1 MMETAVP
8 SFPTYITLPA
18 CGATLLLL
26 IYHAVRMRDPYVT
39 FLFLA
44 IWFRYSIATFHQ
56 YTYPPLVAG
65 LSLIALTSIGVTVI
79 GLSVIGA
86 RDLLLRRL
94 TPIYG
99 IILVVLISAAANRAW
114 VGAIN
119 TSFKWL
125 YVVVFAVSAYR
136 ALQRHGS
143 DRVFRALAIVFAG
156 PIVLQWLSVPWGL
169 KTINED
175 GSSSFIGGY
184 QHQQALSIILLTF
197 LYVTCF
203 TPRLGTLASYARLAI
218 VAVGL
223 SLANYRTALLS
234 AALPAASLAISK
246 VVRKFVPGQGT
257 IIFVFLSVVA
267 AFAFIGI
274 AIVAQE
280 RFADL
285 GTMVDKGASLIQ
297 PPQDFT
303 GSEKR
308 LFSGRVYLWSLYIDA
323 YLSGD
328 VINRLVGFGPDSWV
342 GLFPLYAHNT
352 YISYLYEC
360 GIFGVVAFVWLL
372 LANLFVALGVK
383 GEDRLVL
390 VLCHIGFIILNM
402 ATMAVWTLEGGML
415 YALLLGQTWYQRS
428 QSAARNESSTSVGMG
443 LLPGYGLADAPRR

>member
-8 SFPTYITLPA
+8 SFPTYVTLPV
-18 CGATLLLL
+18 CGATLVLL

-39 FLFLA
+39 FILLA
-44 IWFRYSIATFHQ
+44 VWFRYSIATLHQ

-94 TPIYG
+94 IPIYG
-99 IILVVLISAAANRAW
+99 IIFVVIASAAANQAW

-119 TSFKWL
+119 ASFKWL
-125 YVVVFAVSAYR
+125 YVIVFAVSTYR

-203 TPRLGTLASYARLAI
+203 TPRLGALASYARLAI

-246 VVRKFVPGQGT
+246 LVRKFAPGQT
-257 IIFVFLSVVA
+257 TVVFAFLSVVA
-267 AFAFIGI
+267 VFAFIGI
-274 AIVAQE
+274 AFVAQE

-303 GSEKR
+303 GAEKR
-308 LFSGRVYLWSLYIDA
+308 LFSGRVYLWSLYVDA
-323 YLSGD
+323 YLNGD
-328 VINRLVGFGPDSWV
+328 IINRLIGFGPETWV
-342 GLFPLYAHNT
+342 GRFPLYAHNT
-352 YISYLYEC
+352 YVSYLYEY
-360 GIFGVVAFVWLL
+360 GVFGVAAFVWLL
-372 LANLFVALGVK
+372 LSNLFIAVGAR
-383 GEDRLVL
+383 GEERLML
-390 VLCHIGFIILNM
+390 VFCHIGFIILNM
-402 ATMAVWTLEGGML
+402 ATMAVWTLEGSML
-415 YALLLGQTWYQRS
+415 YALLLGQTWYQWS
-428 QSAARNESSTSVGMG
+428 LAAARNSSTMSLAGG
-443 LLPGYGLADAPRR
+443 LLPDYGLAGTPRR

>member
-1 MMETAVP
+1 MMEASVP

-26 IYHAVRMRDPYVT
+26 IYHAVRIRDPYVT

-44 IWFRYSIATFHQ
+44 VWFRYSIATFHQ
-56 YTYPPLVAG
+56 YTYPPIVAG

-99 IILVVLISAAANRAW
+99 LILVVLISAAANQAW

-125 YVVVFAVSAYR
+125 YVVVFSVAAYR

-143 DRVFRALAIVFAG
+143 DRVFRALATVFAA
-156 PIVLQWLSVPWGL
+156 PIALQWLSVPWGL

-203 TPRLGTLASYARLAI
+203 TPRLGALASYARLAI

-257 IIFVFLSVVA
+257 IIFVCLSLVA
-267 AFAFIGI
+267 AFAFTGI

-297 PPQDFT
+297 PPEDFT
-303 GSEKR
+303 GFEKR
-308 LFSGRVYLWSLYIDA
+308 LFSGRVYLWSLYIDS
-323 YLSGD
+323 YLRGD
-328 VINRLVGFGPDSWV
+328 VVNRLIGFGPDSWV
-342 GLFPLYAHNT
+342 GRFPLYAHNT

-360 GIFGVVAFVWLL
+360 GVFGVAAFVWLL
-372 LANLFVALGVK
+372 FANLFIALGVK
-383 GEDRLVL
+383 GEDRLML
-390 VLCHIGFIILNM
+390 VLCHVGFIVLNM
-402 ATMAVWTLEGGML
+402 ATMAVWTLEGGIL
-415 YALLLGQTWYQRS
+415 YALLLGQTWYRR
-428 QSAARNESSTSVGMG
+428 SAAVARNPSAMPLTSR
-443 LLPGYGLADAPRR
+443 LLPDYRLAGPLRR

>member
-1 MMETAVP
+1 METAVP
-8 SFPTYITLPA
+8 SFPTYVTLPV

-39 FLFLA
+39 FVLLA
-44 IWFRYSIATFHQ
+44 VWFRYSIATLHQ
-56 YTYPPLVAG
+56 YTYPPVVAG
-65 LSLIALTSIGVTVI
+65 LSLIALTSIGVTAI

-94 TPIYG
+94 IPIYG
-99 IILVVLISAAANRAW
+99 IILVVLVSAASNQAW

-119 TSFKWL
+119 ASFKWL
-125 YVVVFAVSAYR
+125 YVIVFAISTYR
-136 ALQRHGS
+136 ALERHGS
-143 DRVFRALAIVFAG
+143 DRIFRALAIVFAG

-175 GSSSFIGGY
+175 GSSSYIGGY

-203 TPRLGTLASYARLAI
+203 TPRLGALASYFRLAV

-223 SLANYRTALLS
+223 SLANYRTAMLS

-246 VVRKFVPGQGT
+246 LVRKFARDQTAIV
-257 IIFVFLSVVA
+257 FAFLSVVA
-267 AFAFIGI
+267 VVAFIGI
-274 AIVAQE
+274 AVLAQE

-308 LFSGRVYLWSLYIDA
+308 IFSGRVYLWSLYIDA
-323 YLSGD
+323 YLNGD
-328 VINRLVGFGPDSWV
+328 VINRLVGFGPESWV
-342 GLFPLYAHNT
+342 GRFPLYAHNT
-352 YISYLYEC
+352 YISYLYEY
-360 GIFGVVAFVWLL
+360 GVFGVAAFLWLL
-372 LANLFVALGVK
+372 LANLFVAVGVR
-383 GEDRLVL
+383 GEDRLML
-390 VLCHIGFIILNM
+390 VLCHIGFIVLNM

-415 YALLLGQTWYQRS
+415 YALLLGQTWYRRS
-428 QSAARNESSTSVGMG
+428 SAAARNVSPLSLGAR
-443 LLPGYGLADAPRR
+443 LLPDYSPAVASRR